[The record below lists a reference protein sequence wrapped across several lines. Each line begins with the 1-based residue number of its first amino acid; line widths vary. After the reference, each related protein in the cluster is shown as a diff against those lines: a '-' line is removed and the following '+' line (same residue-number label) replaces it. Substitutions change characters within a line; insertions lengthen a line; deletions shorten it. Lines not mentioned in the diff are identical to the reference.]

1 MVLAQIEKKEIE
13 LPEGVS
19 AQLDGYKLT
28 IQGPKGAITREFR
41 KAKYT
46 LAVEGK
52 MAVVSCDYPR
62 RKDKALVGT
71 VAGHIGNMIKGV
83 TNGFHYKMQIN
94 YSHFPMNV
102 SVSGNKVMIKNF
114 LGEKYPR
121 ESQILQGVKVEVK
134 GQEISVTGADK
145 ENVGQT
151 AANLVLA
158 TKIGRKDPRVF
169 GDGIFITSKGDKQ

>member
-19 AQLDGYKLT
+19 AQLSGYKLT
-28 IQGPKGAITREFR
+28 IQGPKGALTREFR
-41 KAKYT
+41 RAKYAI
-46 LAVEGK
+46 AVEGRK
-52 MAVVSCDYPR
+52 VVVSCDYPR
-62 RKDKALVGT
+62 RKEKALVGT
-71 VAGHIGNMIKGV
+71 ITGHVGNMIRGV
-83 TNGFHYKMQIN
+83 TEGYHYTMQIN

-102 SVSGNKVMIKNF
+102 SVSGNKVLIKNF

-121 ESQILQGVKVEVK
+121 ESNILKGVKVEVK
-134 GQEISVTGADK
+134 GQEVSITGTDK

-158 TKIGRKDPRVF
+158 TKVGRKDPRVF